1 MQHGYWSYC
10 STGKCS
16 VCNTPWPEKSKSP
29 ITEYLEGTNYYN
41 NYRSVYFPSN
51 ADDGL
56 AHIYGN
62 FLGGEVQLLSGIKAE
77 ELMLL
82 RKQLNEEYKHLE
94 GKSGGIEECRKRG
107 ALEGYPL
114 ENNKKHL

>member
-29 ITEYLEGTNYYN
+29 ITEYLEGTNYHT
-41 NYRSVYFPSN
+41 NYRSVYFPCN
-51 ADDGL
+51 AGDGL
-56 AHIYGN
+56 EHVGGIFN
-62 FLGGEVQLLSGIKAE
+62 GGEIQLPSGITGE

-94 GKSGGIEECRKRG
+94 GRSGGLEECKKRG
-107 ALEGYPL
+107 ALEGYNL
-114 ENNKKHL
+114 DNIK